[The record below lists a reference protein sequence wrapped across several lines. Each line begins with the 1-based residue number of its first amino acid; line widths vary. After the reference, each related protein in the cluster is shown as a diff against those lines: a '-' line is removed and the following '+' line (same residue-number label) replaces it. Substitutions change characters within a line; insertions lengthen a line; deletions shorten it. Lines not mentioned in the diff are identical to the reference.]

1 MDEDKKAAEVFQAL
15 ASEVRIRIVKSLKEG
30 PKTWSE
36 LMFSLKVNPKI
47 LDESLKRLIKA
58 GVVIKDGNKY
68 RLTDLGD
75 YVLQIITP
83 IAELAITII
92 NSFLQGLTSTKK
104 KEQSK

>member
-1 MDEDKKAAEVFQAL
+1 
-15 ASEVRIRIVKSLKEG
+15 
-30 PKTWSE
+30 
-36 LMFSLKVNPKI
+36 MFSLKVNPKI